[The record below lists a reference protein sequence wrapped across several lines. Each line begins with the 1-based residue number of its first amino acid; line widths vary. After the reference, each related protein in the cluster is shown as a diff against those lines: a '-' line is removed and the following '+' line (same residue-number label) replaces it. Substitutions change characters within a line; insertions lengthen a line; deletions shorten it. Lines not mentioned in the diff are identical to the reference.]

1 MNRDQIAEEYLAVA
15 DEVFGSMMD
24 QVEAVSRRIVA
35 CLRAGGKVMLCG
47 NGGSAADAQHIAGEF
62 INRFLKERRPYAA
75 IALSTDT
82 SVMSAIGNDYSY
94 DQVFE
99 KQVQALGRPGD
110 LLWAISTSGNAGNV
124 MRAVEAARRGGIEV
138 IGMTGGAGGKLAPV
152 SDHLLCIRSTKS
164 TPRIQEGHQLLFHL
178 ICERLEELMV
188 ELDRQDG
195 KEHCS

>member
-1 MNRDQIAEEYLAVA
+1 MNPNVIAEEYLAVA
-15 DEVFGSMMD
+15 DEIFREKLEM
-24 QVEAVSRRIVA
+24 VEQVSRAIVS
-35 CLRAGGKVMLCG
+35 CLAAGGKVMICG

-62 INRFLKERRPYAA
+62 LNRFLQERRPYAA

-82 SVMSAIGNDYSY
+82 STMTAIGNDYHF

-110 LLWAISTSGNAGNV
+110 LLWAISTSGNAANV
-124 MRAVEAARRGGIEV
+124 MKAVSAARKSGIKV
-138 IGMTGGAGGKLAPV
+138 IGMTGGLGGSLAGQ
-152 SDHLLCIRSTKS
+152 SDYLLCIQSTRS

-188 ELDRQDG
+188 EHDRQA
-195 KEHCS
+195 

>member
-1 MNRDQIAEEYLAVA
+1 MDTNTIAEEYLAVA
-15 DEVFGSMMD
+15 DEIFREKTD
-24 QVEAVSRRIVA
+24 LVEQVSRAVVA
-35 CLRAGGKVMLCG
+35 CLVAGGKVMLCG

-82 SVMSAIGNDYSY
+82 SVMTAIGNDYDF

-99 KQVQALGRPGD
+99 KQVQAFGRPGD

-124 MRAVEAARRGGIEV
+124 LKAVAAARAGGIKV
-138 IGMTGGAGGKLAPV
+138 IGMTGGLGGSLAQV
-152 SDHLLCIRSTKS
+152 SDYLVCIQSTRS

-178 ICERLEELMV
+178 LCASIEELMV
-188 ELDRQDG
+188 EHDRNA
-195 KEHCS
+195 

>member
-1 MNRDQIAEEYLAVA
+1 MDINTIAEEYLAVA
-15 DEVFGSMMD
+15 DEIFREKTEL
-24 QVEAVSRRIVA
+24 VEQVSRAVVS
-35 CLRAGGKVMLCG
+35 CLVAGGKVMLCG

-82 SVMSAIGNDYSY
+82 SVMTAIGNDYDF

-99 KQVQALGRPGD
+99 KQVQAFGRPGD

-124 MRAVEAARRGGIEV
+124 LKAVAAARANGIKV
-138 IGMTGGAGGKLAPV
+138 IGMTGGLGGNLAQV
-152 SDHLLCIRSTKS
+152 SDYLVCIQSTRS

-178 ICERLEELMV
+178 MCERIEELMV
-188 ELDRQDG
+188 EHDRNA
-195 KEHCS
+195 

>member
-1 MNRDQIAEEYLAVA
+1 MDTNTIAEEYLAVA
-15 DEVFGSMMD
+15 DEIFREKTD
-24 QVEAVSRRIVA
+24 LVEQVSRAVVA
-35 CLRAGGKVMLCG
+35 CLVAGGKVMLCG

-82 SVMSAIGNDYSY
+82 SVMTAIGNDYDF

-99 KQVQALGRPGD
+99 KQVQAFGRPGD

-124 MRAVEAARRGGIEV
+124 LKAVAAARAGGIKV
-138 IGMTGGAGGKLAPV
+138 IGMTGGLGGSLAQV
-152 SDHLLCIRSTKS
+152 SDYLVCIQSTRS

-178 ICERLEELMV
+178 ICERIEELMV
-188 ELDRQDG
+188 EHDRNA
-195 KEHCS
+195 

>member
-1 MNRDQIAEEYLAVA
+1 MDINTIAEEYLAVA
-15 DEVFGSMMD
+15 DEIFREKVD
-24 QVEAVSRRIVA
+24 VVEQVSRAVVA
-35 CLRAGGKVMLCG
+35 CLIAGGKVMLCG

-82 SVMSAIGNDYSY
+82 SVMTAIGNDYDF

-99 KQVQALGRPGD
+99 KQVQAFGRPGD

-124 MRAVEAARRGGIEV
+124 LKAVAAARANGIKV
-138 IGMTGGAGGKLAPV
+138 IGMTGGLGGSLAQV
-152 SDHLLCIRSTKS
+152 SDYLVCIQSTRS

-178 ICERLEELMV
+178 MCERIEELMV
-188 ELDRQDG
+188 EHDRNA
-195 KEHCS
+195 

>member
-1 MNRDQIAEEYLAVA
+1 MDTNTIAEEYLAVA
-15 DEVFGSMMD
+15 DEIFREKTD
-24 QVEAVSRRIVA
+24 LVEQVSRAVVA
-35 CLRAGGKVMLCG
+35 CLIAGGKVMLCG

-82 SVMSAIGNDYSY
+82 SVMTAIGNDYDF

-99 KQVQALGRPGD
+99 KQVQAFGRPGD

-124 MRAVEAARRGGIEV
+124 LKAVAAARANGIKV
-138 IGMTGGAGGKLAPV
+138 IGMTGGLGGSLAQV
-152 SDHLLCIRSTKS
+152 SDYLVCIQSTRS

-178 ICERLEELMV
+178 ICERIEELMV
-188 ELDRQDG
+188 EHDRNA
-195 KEHCS
+195 